1 MPHQV
6 ACPVCG
12 VPMKLPDDSP
22 GRGFQCIRCGAALVT
37 GAGGQ
42 LATQPRPMPPA
53 NPFADSP
60 GGFAYPAGFSPGPFA
75 PGFYPPLLSRE
86 AALAKVYGP
95 GLMLQIAG
103 GLIVLAALCVPLL
116 LLIPDAPDPDALL
129 IGVLVGLTGGLALG
143 AFTFYCGSQLKA
155 LRSYVLVL
163 VSVVFLLGLGLLA
176 CPLLALPGIWP
187 LIVLL
192 DTGVKAHFGT
202 R

>member
-1 MPHQV
+1 MPDQV

-12 VPMKLPDDSP
+12 VSMQLPDDSA
-22 GRGFQCIRCGAALVT
+22 GRSFQCIRCGAALVT
-37 GAGGQ
+37 GARGQ
-42 LATQPRPMPPA
+42 LVAQPRHMPPV
-53 NPFADSP
+53 NPFAES
-60 GGFAYPAGFSPGPFA
+60 PAGFSYPGSSSPGPFA

-86 AALAKVYGP
+86 AALAKVHGP

-116 LLIPDAPDPDALL
+116 LLIPDAPDRDALV
-129 IGVLVGLTGGLALG
+129 ICVLVGLTEGLALG
-143 AFTFYCGSQLKA
+143 AFVFFCGSQLRA

-163 VSVVFLLGLGLLA
+163 VSVVILLGLGLLA

-192 DTGVKAHFGT
+192 DTGVKSHFGQA
-202 R
+202 